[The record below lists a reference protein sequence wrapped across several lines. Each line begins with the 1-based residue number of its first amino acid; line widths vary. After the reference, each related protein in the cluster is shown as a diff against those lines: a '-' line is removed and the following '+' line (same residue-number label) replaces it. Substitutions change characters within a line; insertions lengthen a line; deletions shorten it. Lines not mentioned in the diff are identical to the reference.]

1 MKDKTATECWI
12 ILKDE
17 IEVII
22 ETFVL
27 IKIKGSDLGRNTS
40 KKKLYERLRTQNNV
54 VNIQK
59 PWKYG
64 RP

>member
-40 KKKLYERLRTQNNV
+40 KKSYTKDCV
-54 VNIQK
+54 HKIM
-59 PWKYG
+59 W
-64 RP
+64 

>member
-1 MKDKTATECWI
+1 MKDKKATECWI

-27 IKIKGSDLGRNTS
+27 IKIKGRS
-40 KKKLYERLRTQNNV
+40 
-54 VNIQK
+54 I
-59 PWKYG
+59 
-64 RP
+64 